1 MADFS
6 SLEIPEDFQFTEF
19 VSKQKRD
26 FKMAYFL
33 AKTCDVVCIPAT
45 AFASSENAHL
55 YENYL
60 RFSFCKDGDI
70 ERAAERLEK
79 VCVGG
84 MNVCAFAD
92 QNTLR

>member
-6 SLEIPEDFQFTEF
+6 PLQIPDGFEYTDF
-19 VSKQKRD
+19 VAKQKHD

-45 AFASSENAHL
+45 AFASAGNAHL

-70 ERAAERLEK
+70 ERAAERLQK
-79 VCVGG
+79 VSAAC
-84 MNVCAFAD
+84 
-92 QNTLR
+92 QT